1 MISETRIV
9 TIGGVGI
16 TYILTRKKVK
26 NINLRIKQDG
36 TVCVSA
42 PKSVSVSYLDNFV
55 KSKALF
61 IHSALQEYKKLPKE
75 PSPEQFYH
83 NGDEFRYLGKVYTVK
98 IVSSDGAGDDIYIE
112 NDNLIV
118 SVFDINNE
126 KYIRNLI
133 QNRLYNRM
141 TELFRNIN
149 DNVSEQFSKRYNI
162 PKASIHI
169 KYMRSRWGSCHVD
182 DGILSINSRLI
193 HYPEE
198 SIKYVFIHEYAHFVV
213 PNHSKDFYRIVS
225 EFMPDYQT
233 WKNALK

>member
-1 MISETRIV
+1 
-9 TIGGVGI
+9 
-16 TYILTRKKVK
+16 
-26 NINLRIKQDG
+26 
-36 TVCVSA
+36 
-42 PKSVSVSYLDNFV
+42 
-55 KSKALF
+55 
-61 IHSALQEYKKLPKE
+61 
-75 PSPEQFYH
+75 
-83 NGDEFRYLGKVYTVK
+83 
-98 IVSSDGAGDDIYIE
+98 
-112 NDNLIV
+112 
-118 SVFDINNE
+118 
-126 KYIRNLI
+126 
-133 QNRLYNRM
+133 M